1 MPLLSVLVAAT
12 LSGGL
17 SAVTLTPVMDLLERL
32 LLGETLTL
40 LSSFSATAGIAFG
53 VFGGGLLHVLTKQR
67 AYVSL
72 VVLLT
77 SMAGIAAA
85 VYVAILSY
93 STADPSFIL
102 PYGLASPVGAL
113 IVAVP
118 LGLMARYKS
127 PWICIGL
134 ATLLPTIWAIGVAA
148 FIDPDIALEISGLS
162 ALYIGWQGLFLAVFV
177 LSPKAARDE
186 PMPWGSA
193 SRS

>member
-1 MPLLSVLVAAT
+1 
-12 LSGGL
+12 
-17 SAVTLTPVMDLLERL
+17 MDLLERL
-32 LLGETLTL
+32 PLGETLTL

-93 STADPSFIL
+93 STADPSFNL

-134 ATLLPTIWAIGVAA
+134 ATLLPTIWAIGVAT